1 MNELPKA
8 RLHLKD
14 SCYELPVYQGTE
26 GEIGIDIGSL
36 RAMSGAIALDPGY
49 KNTGSCVSRITFV
62 DGEKGILRYRGYGI
76 EELSQ
81 KSSFIETAM
90 LLIFGELPSPGQRRE
105 FRLLLEHQEADESL
119 ASA

>member
-36 RAMSGAIALDPGY
+36 RAMSGA
-49 KNTGSCVSRITFV
+49 T
-62 DGEKGILRYRGYGI
+62 
-76 EELSQ
+76 
-81 KSSFIETAM
+81 
-90 LLIFGELPSPGQRRE
+90 IF
-105 FRLLLEHQEADESL
+105 LEYWQVLHL
-119 ASA
+119 FFLYWL